1 MASEEMNNRRRDRRD
16 AENRQRTINYIVIAV
31 LSALVVTV
39 LFLLFGRS
47 DKNSN
52 NGQVQPETTTE
63 KVDNS
68 ADYNTVTRPST
79 SNTVTRPSTNN
90 TVTRPST
97 GNTVNRPSS
106 EPVSSSSSGSGR
118 VDAPHTTKMDV
129 VNGTYKEGDENKTNN
144 NDNSTNGRRGGTRI
158 R

>member
-68 ADYNTVTRPST
+68 ADYNTVTRPPA
-79 SNTVTRPSTNN
+79 NITVTRPA
-90 TVTRPST
+90 T
-97 GNTVNRPSS
+97 GNTVNRPNS
-106 EPVSSSSSGSGR
+106 EPVSSSSSGKGEYTGR
-118 VDAPHTTKMDV
+118 TDVPHTTKMDIL
-129 VNGTYKEGDENKTNN
+129 NGTYKEGDENKTNN
-144 NDNSTNGRRGGTRI
+144 NNNSTNGRRGGTRI